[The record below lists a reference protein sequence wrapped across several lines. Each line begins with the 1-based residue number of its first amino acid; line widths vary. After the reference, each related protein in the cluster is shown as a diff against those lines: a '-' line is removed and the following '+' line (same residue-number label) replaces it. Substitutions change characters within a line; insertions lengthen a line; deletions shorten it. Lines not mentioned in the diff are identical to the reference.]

1 MNMDEVIT
9 EREPETDQETAQET
23 LRTYE
28 NDILGGLLAAAGFSE
43 DENEIVPIEIRRNGV
58 TYLRFRI
65 RPLSEEEYERCRELH
80 TRYVKN
86 KHFGGIRIPENT
98 DNAKYR
104 SELIYTATVAEDRE
118 KIWDNKAAWKK
129 LDVMSGREL
138 IGRVLKPGEKDAI
151 IDRLDE
157 ISGYTSLEEVAKN

>member
-1 MNMDEVIT
+1 MSKEIKTVEMDE
-9 EREPETDQETAQET
+9 ETTQET

-28 NDILGGLLAAAGFSE
+28 NDILGGLLAAAGFAE
-43 DENEIVPIEIRRNGV
+43 DESETETIEIRRNGV
-58 TYLRFRI
+58 TYLRFKI
-65 RPLSEEEYERCRELH
+65 RPLSEEEYEKCRELH
-80 TRYVKN
+80 THYVKS
-86 KHFGGIRIPENT
+86 KRLGGIRIPEST

-118 KIWDNKAAWKK
+118 KIWDNKAAWAK

-157 ISGYTSLEEVAKN
+157 ISGYSSLEEVAKN